1 MIDPTWDNDRIEAYL
16 RGLEHWSGDIGI
28 EPLIGGLCN
37 KSFVVNDAGQKF
49 VARIGTDILVH
60 GITQTSVQAS
70 MRAGSEIGVTP
81 VLRYSEPGLAVVD
94 FLEGGCV
101 RPEDIEG
108 QDSNLQKIV
117 HCLKRTHQGSDKIRG
132 PITYFWPFQV
142 VRHYAAVGR
151 EKASRLESELGRAV
165 SIATTLEQAVEPYTP
180 VFTHN
185 DLVPQNLMFDSE
197 QNIWL
202 IDWDYGAYG
211 HPMFDLVAVGANA
224 DASEATEQR
233 LFELYFGALDDG
245 LRRQLTAFK
254 LILNLR
260 EYMWGMV
267 QEVTSDLDQSAVAAS
282 MAELYPDQEQG
293 YEGYTNMNRER
304 FETNWER
311 YGSEF

>member
-1 MIDPTWDNDRIEAYL
+1 MIDPTWDNDGIEAYL

-37 KSFVVNDAGQKF
+37 KSFVVTDGGQKF

-60 GITQTSVQAS
+60 GITQTSVQTS
-70 MRAGSEIGVTP
+70 MRTGSEIGITP

-108 QDSNLQKIV
+108 QESNLKKIV
-117 HCLKRTHQGSDKIRG
+117 DCLKRMHQGSDKIRG
-132 PITYFWPFQV
+132 PLTYFWPFQV
-142 VRHYAAVGR
+142 VRHYAGVGL

-165 SIATTLEQAVEPYTP
+165 NIATTLEQAVEPYAP

-185 DLVPQNLMFDSE
+185 DLVPQNLMFDSKR
-197 QNIWL
+197 NIWL
-202 IDWDYGAYG
+202 IDWDYGGYG

-233 LFELYFGALDDG
+233 LFELYFGPLNDR
-245 LRRQLTAFK
+245 LRRQLIAFK
-254 LILNLR
+254 LVLNLR

-311 YGSEF
+311 YRSEF